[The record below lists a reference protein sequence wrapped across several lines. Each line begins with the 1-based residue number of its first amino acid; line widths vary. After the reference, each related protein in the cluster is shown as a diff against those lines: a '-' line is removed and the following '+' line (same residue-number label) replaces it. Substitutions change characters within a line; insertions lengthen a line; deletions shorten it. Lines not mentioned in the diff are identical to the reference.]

1 MVTKCPTLGGLQ
13 AMRDSEVRY
22 CVDAIKES
30 PTNESSWRYLRGLFK
45 GDQTAFT
52 ENPLVSDVCV
62 TELMKDPSNV
72 LALSFLLD
80 LLCAG
85 FQPTSSCRETLRDI
99 LPCWST
105 PSELATSVCS
115 CLQSLDAIRT
125 QYWAWRKSLLPLTAP
140 LFQSMDA

>member
-1 MVTKCPTLGGLQ
+1 
-13 AMRDSEVRY
+13 MRDSEVQY
-22 CVDAIKES
+22 CLDAIKEA
-30 PTNESSWRYLRGLFK
+30 PTNESSWRYLLGLFK

-62 TELMKDPSNV
+62 TELMKNPSNV

-85 FQPTSSCRETLRDI
+85 FQPTSSSRETLHDV
-99 LPCWST
+99 LPGWST
-105 PSELATSVCS
+105 PSELATSICS

-125 QYWAWRKSLLPLTAP
+125 QYWAWRKSLLPLTVP
-140 LFQSMDA
+140 HFQAMNA